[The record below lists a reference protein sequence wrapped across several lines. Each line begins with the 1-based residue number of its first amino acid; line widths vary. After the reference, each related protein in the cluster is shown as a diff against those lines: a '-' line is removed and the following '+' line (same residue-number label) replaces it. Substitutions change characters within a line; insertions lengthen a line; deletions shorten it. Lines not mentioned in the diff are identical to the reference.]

1 MNGKVVTQA
10 RRWLGTPYR
19 HRAATRGAGCDC
31 LGLVRGVWRELY
43 GSEPQAV
50 PVYSADWRDTGDGG
64 LEAAAR
70 RHMLAVAGQPL
81 PGHLILFTL
90 VRHRPARHCAIMV
103 EEGRF
108 IHAQEQVGVVEADL
122 TEAWQRRIA
131 GAFAFPGR

>member
-1 MNGKVVTQA
+1 MSGKIIAEA

-43 GSEPQAV
+43 GREPQAV
-50 PVYSADWRDTGDGG
+50 PPYGADWRAAGDGG
-64 LEAAAR
+64 LERAAR
-70 RHMLAVAGQPL
+70 RHMVAVEGQPL
-81 PGHLILFTL
+81 PGHLVLFAL
-90 VRHRPARHCAIMV
+90 VRHRPPRHCAIMV
-103 EEGRF
+103 EAGRF

-131 GAFAFPGR
+131 GVFAFPGQ